1 MGPFLGGPPH
11 SKCLENAKN
20 AAGLENLKG
29 LKGKRIAQNM
39 GTKIGLIQ
47 HIYYVI
53 FCAGCGEGMAK
64 TSPNRN
70 FQAVMFVITQ
80 DQRIQ
85 EFCF

>member
-1 MGPFLGGPPH
+1 METFLDGPPH

-53 FCAGCGEGMAK
+53 FCAGCPVA
-64 TSPNRN
+64 TADQVLVSSTLRSTLI
-70 FQAVMFVITQ
+70 VIHNGV
-80 DQRIQ
+80 
-85 EFCF
+85 

>member
-53 FCAGCGEGMAK
+53 FCAGWLVK
-64 TSPNRN
+64 SV
-70 FQAVMFVITQ
+70 QKLI
-80 DQRIQ
+80 IS
-85 EFCF
+85 